1 MTQQPGRLL
10 GAALG
15 LALITGLVHFVI
27 GLFEVG
33 GALRGDGALG
43 YGLLFVVGGLLAVG
57 LVGSFYTGL
66 LTPIYTSV
74 AGVGLMVLFVLA
86 YADVHAIGTLE
97 SLTGAELHAHD
108 NGHDHN
114 GHNDGHGHDN
124 SHDHNGHDNGHDD
137 GHGHDHNGH
146 DNGHDHNG
154 HDNGHDHNGHD
165 NGHDH
170 NGDDHSHDDDSTAQV
185 VIDHLRD
192 DMLALGMKLAES
204 TAAVLFAAFAIT
216 NRN

>member
-10 GAALG
+10 AAALG

-43 YGLLFVVGGLLAVG
+43 YGLLFVVGGLLAIG

-74 AGVGLMVLFVLA
+74 AGVGLMALFVLA

-97 SLTGAELHAHD
+97 SMTGAEFHAHDHSHDHNGHDHADDDHGHD

-114 GHNDGHGHDN
+114 GH
-124 SHDHNGHDNGHDD
+124 DD
-137 GHGHDHNGH
+137 GHDH

-154 HDNGHDHNGHD
+154 HDNGHDHT
-165 NGHDH
+165 
-170 NGDDHSHDDDSTAQV
+170 DDHSHDDDSTAQV

-216 NRN
+216 NRD

>member
-27 GLFEVG
+27 GLFEIG

-57 LVGSFYTGL
+57 LVGSYYTGL

-108 NGHDHN
+108 HNGHDHN
-114 GHNDGHGHDN
+114 GHDHGHDDDHSHDN
-124 SHDHNGHDNGHDD
+124 GHDHNGHD
-137 GHGHDHNGH
+137 DHNH

-154 HDNGHDHNGHD
+154 HDNGHDH
-165 NGHDH
+165 
-170 NGDDHSHDDDSTAQV
+170 SHDGDSTAQI

-192 DMLALGMKLAES
+192 DMLALGLKIAES
-204 TAAVLFAAFAIT
+204 TAAVLFAVFAII
-216 NRN
+216 NRD

>member
-1 MTQQPGRLL
+1 MTQQPGRIL

-15 LALITGLVHFVI
+15 LVLITGLVHFVV
-27 GLFEVG
+27 GLFEIG

-43 YGLLFVVGGLLAVG
+43 YGPLFVVGGVLAVG
-57 LVGSFYTGL
+57 LVGSFYTEI

-74 AGVGLMVLFVLA
+74 AGFGLMVLFLIA

-108 NGHDHN
+108 H
-114 GHNDGHGHDN
+114 
-124 SHDHNGHDNGHDD
+124 S
-137 GHGHDHNGH
+137 H

-154 HDNGHDHNGHD
+154 HDDHSHDNGHDHNGHD
-165 NGHDH
+165 G
-170 NGDDHSHDDDSTAQV
+170 DSTAQI

-192 DMLALGMKLAES
+192 DLFALGMKLTELS
-204 TAAVLFAAFAIT
+204 AAVLFAVAAFI
-216 NRN
+216 NRE